1 RATIESPPTRA
12 SGTQDVLI
20 LIAVLDF
27 RVVLYPEP
35 STPDV
40 QAVHTVH
47 STGNLVEAAGKHRG
61 WIEVLRSV
69 RVVIDRRQIGAR
81 ADCRECRADA
91 QDLVSH
97 SDLSPHGRT
106 DMVKPM
112 LRAVGSWPFS
122 TPWRLPV
129 SNAVS
134 GSMVGCLAHRI
145 RLRPTTE
152 NVASEKPRNRD
163 TEGGSA

>member
-1 RATIESPPTRA
+1 MASVMTLKTYDSRMRPTAVQFGRVAAWPLAIIRCATIESPPTRA

-97 SDLSPHGRT
+97 SDLS
-106 DMVKPM
+106 
-112 LRAVGSWPFS
+112 
-122 TPWRLPV
+122 
-129 SNAVS
+129 
-134 GSMVGCLAHRI
+134 
-145 RLRPTTE
+145 
-152 NVASEKPRNRD
+152 
-163 TEGGSA
+163 